1 MMVVVPPAAA
11 ARLPLSKS
19 SQNTEPSAVSW
30 SKWTWASM
38 PPGTA
43 IRPVASISFRP
54 LSSRSP
60 SATTRPP
67 VMPMSPCTTSA
78 AVAMVVLRITRSYSA
93 IGSSRPGCCKA
104 RVGPTMARPAGRAG
118 PHSLQQRQGSLMKG
132 WYVSLLALVVS
143 VGLAQAQTVKPA
155 IVYAN
160 GGKFDKSF
168 NEGVS
173 NGAKKFTDETKI
185 AVADFEPSNETQFE
199 QALRRFAQRG
209 QDPIIAVGFSQAVA
223 LEKVAKEFPNV
234 HFTIIDSVVK
244 LPNVQ
249 SVTFK
254 EHEGSFLVGVLAALA
269 SKSGKIGF
277 VGGMDIP
284 LIRRF
289 QCGFEQGIK
298 YANPKAEL
306 IANMTGTTPAAWN
319 DPGRGAELAKGQ
331 FDRGVD
337 VVYAAAGSTGI
348 GVLQAAKDRGKLAI
362 GVDSNQNHLHP
373 GTMLTSMIKR
383 VDLAAYN
390 SFKATSD
397 KSWKAGVSTLGLKEG
412 GVDWAL
418 DKNNEKL
425 ITPEMK
431 AKVDQ
436 AKADIVSGK
445 ISVHDYMSN
454 NACK

>member
-1 MMVVVPPAAA
+1 
-11 ARLPLSKS
+11 
-19 SQNTEPSAVSW
+19 
-30 SKWTWASM
+30 
-38 PPGTA
+38 
-43 IRPVASISFRP
+43 
-54 LSSRSP
+54 
-60 SATTRPP
+60 
-67 VMPMSPCTTSA
+67 
-78 AVAMVVLRITRSYSA
+78 
-93 IGSSRPGCCKA
+93 
-104 RVGPTMARPAGRAG
+104 
-118 PHSLQQRQGSLMKG
+118 MKG
-132 WYVSLLALVVS
+132 WYVSLLALVAS

-173 NGAKKFTDETKI
+173 NGAKKFTAETKI
-185 AVADFEPSNETQFE
+185 AVADFEPTNETQFE

-223 LEKVAKEFPNV
+223 LEKVGKEFPNV

-249 SVTFK
+249 SVVFK
-254 EHEGSFLVGVLAALA
+254 EHEGSFLVGMLAAMA
-269 SKSGKIGF
+269 SKSGKVGF

-289 QCGFEQGIK
+289 QCGYEQGIK
-298 YANPKAEL
+298 YVNPKAEL
-306 IANMTGTTPAAWN
+306 IANMTGTTPAAWT

-383 VDLAAYN
+383 VDLATYR
-390 SFKATSD
+390 SFKAMQ
-397 KSWKAGVSTLGLKEG
+397 AGTWQGGATALGLKEG
-412 GVDWAL
+412 GVDWTV
-418 DKNNEKL
+418 DQYNEKL

-431 AKVDQ
+431 TKVEQ
-436 AKADIVSGK
+436 AKADIISGK
-445 ISVHDYMSN
+445 ITVHDYMSDN
-454 NACK
+454 SCK

>member
-1 MMVVVPPAAA
+1 M
-11 ARLPLSKS
+11 RGWTLSLVALVAMTGLAHA
-19 SQNTEPSAVSW
+19 Q
-30 SKWTWASM
+30 
-38 PPGTA
+38 TA
-43 IRPVASISFRP
+43 I
-54 LSSRSP
+54 
-60 SATTRPP
+60 
-67 VMPMSPCTTSA
+67 
-78 AVAMVVLRITRSYSA
+78 
-93 IGSSRPGCCKA
+93 
-104 RVGPTMARPAGRAG
+104 
-118 PHSLQQRQGSLMKG
+118 
-132 WYVSLLALVVS
+132 
-143 VGLAQAQTVKPA
+143 KPA

-185 AVADFEPSNETQFE
+185 AVADFEPTNETQFE

-223 LEKVAKEFPNV
+223 LEKVGKEFPNV

-249 SVTFK
+249 SVVFK
-254 EHEGSFLVGVLAALA
+254 EHEGSFLVGVAAALA

-289 QCGFEQGIK
+289 QCGYEQGVK
-298 YANPKAEL
+298 YANPSAEV
-306 IANMTGTTPAAWN
+306 ISNMTGTTPAAWN

-348 GVLQAAKDRGKLAI
+348 GVLQAAKDRSKLAI

-390 SFKATSD
+390 SFKAAND
-397 KSWKAGVSTLGLKEG
+397 KTWQGGIAALGLKEG

-418 DKNNEKL
+418 DQYNEKL

-431 AKVDQ
+431 AKVDA
-436 AKADIVSGK
+436 AKADIISGK
-445 ISVHDYMSN
+445 ITVHDYMSN

>member
-1 MMVVVPPAAA
+1 MKLWSGLLVSLIATGALVAPAAA
-11 ARLPLSKS
+11 
-19 SQNTEPSAVSW
+19 QN
-30 SKWTWASM
+30 
-38 PPGTA
+38 
-43 IRPVASISFRP
+43 
-54 LSSRSP
+54 
-60 SATTRPP
+60 
-67 VMPMSPCTTSA
+67 A
-78 AVAMVVLRITRSYSA
+78 A
-93 IGSSRPGCCKA
+93 
-104 RVGPTMARPAGRAG
+104 
-118 PHSLQQRQGSLMKG
+118 
-132 WYVSLLALVVS
+132 
-143 VGLAQAQTVKPA
+143 KPA
-155 IVYAN
+155 IVYST

-173 NGAKKFTDETKI
+173 QGAQRFNKETGI
-185 AVADFEPSNETQFE
+185 AIAEFEPNNETQFE
-199 QALRRFAQRG
+199 QAHRRFAQRG
-209 QDPIIAVGFSQAVA
+209 QDPIVAVGFSQAVA

-234 HFTIIDSVVK
+234 NFTIIDMVVP

-390 SFKATSD
+390 SFKAAND
-397 KSWKAGVSTLGLKEG
+397 KSWKGGISALGLKEG

-418 DKNNEKL
+418 DKDNEKL
-425 ITPEMK
+425 VTPEMK
-431 AKVDQ
+431 AKVDA
-436 AKADIVSGK
+436 AKADIISGK
-445 ISVHDYMSN
+445 ITVHDYMSN